1 MNKSEV
7 NAGNSKDEQKA
18 IRKRHKVSA
27 EVDYDV
33 AERVKN
39 AVYWTPGL
47 TMARFIERAL
57 EDAIQ
62 KLEDERGGR
71 FDQREMELVGG
82 RPMI

>member
-47 TMARFIERAL
+47 TMTRLIERAL
-57 EDAIQ
+57 EDTIQ
-62 KLEDERGGR
+62 M
-71 FDQREMELVGG
+71 FNA
-82 RPMI
+82 

>member
-7 NAGNSKDEQKA
+7 NAENAQNDGKS
-18 IRKRHKVSA
+18 IRKRQKVSA

-47 TMARFIERAL
+47 TMARFIE
-57 EDAIQ
+57 E
-62 KLEDERGGR
+62 
-71 FDQREMELVGG
+71 
-82 RPMI
+82 P

>member
-7 NAGNSKDEQKA
+7 NAGNSQNEKKV

-33 AERVKN
+33 ADRVKN

-71 FDQREMELVGG
+71 FDPREMELVGG